1 MASVPM
7 DQAKVARCRE
17 IAKNIAADVQRYIDE
32 HTTVGVERTILRA
45 YGAEGVDAEG
55 APLVNTAVERYREAG
70 LLGRGIAY
78 FLGRALLSG
87 ARSTQDAAER
97 LAFGPDVDRGEDG
110 PAPDAVREAL
120 SAHTDAALAR
130 IDRARTEREG
140 LRRRVPAGA
149 PPLKYVIVATGNIYD
164 DAVQAKAAAHAGADI
179 VAVIRATAQS
189 LLDYVPE
196 GVTTEGYGG
205 TFATQENFRVI
216 RRALDEATDAHGRY
230 VMQTNYSSGLC
241 MAEIAWMAAVERLDM
256 LLNDAM
262 YGILFRDINMCRTF
276 VDQYVSRRFV
286 ARSGIIIN
294 TGEDNYLTTA
304 DAVDK
309 AHTVLASQFI
319 NEAFALRA
327 GLVPEQMGLGHA
339 YEIDPW
345 LEDSFLLEIAQ
356 AQLVR
361 QIFDR
366 HPIKWMPP
374 TKHKSGD
381 IFFAHVHDAMF
392 DLVGVATKQS
402 IELLGMFSEA
412 IQNPLLMDRYLAL
425 KATRYVYTACRH
437 LGDEI
442 EFKTDGRIAQRA
454 IQVLDEA
461 YDLLVEVERESIWE
475 AIGRGAFAD
484 VKRTRTG
491 GKGYGGVVARAS
503 DYLNPLLEALEGS
516 DS

>member
-1 MASVPM
+1 VDRS
-7 DQAKVARCRE
+7 KVERCRE
-17 IAKNIAADVQRYIDE
+17 LARDIADDVQRYIDA
-32 HTTVGVERTILRA
+32 HTTVGVERTVLRA
-45 YGAEGVDAEG
+45 YGAEGINDQGV
-55 APLVNTAVERYREAG
+55 PLVNVAIDRYRDAG
-70 LLGRGIAY
+70 RLGRGIAY
-78 FLGRALLSG
+78 HLGRSLLAG
-87 ARSTQDAAER
+87 AANPQDAAER
-97 LAFGPDVDRGEDG
+97 LAFGPEPTAAEDEVD
-110 PAPDAVREAL
+110 PAVVRDALEPHTAQAL
-120 SAHTDAALAR
+120 RR
-130 IDRARTEREG
+130 IDRAREEREAIQG
-140 LRRRVPAGA
+140 RLMPA
-149 PPLKYVIVATGNIYD
+149 PPPAKYVIVATGNIYD
-164 DAVQAKAAAHAGADI
+164 DALQAKAAAQAGADI

-189 LLDYVPE
+189 LLDYVPQ

-205 TFATQENFRVI
+205 TFATQANFAVI
-216 RRALDEATDAHGRY
+216 RRALDEASESHGRY

-276 VDQYVSRRFV
+276 VDQYVSRRV
-286 ARSGIIIN
+286 IARAGIVIN

-304 DAVDK
+304 NAVEK

-327 GLVPEQMGLGHA
+327 GLDEGHIGLGHA

-374 TKHKSGD
+374 TKHKTGD
-381 IFFAHVHDAMF
+381 IFFAHVHDALF

-425 KATRYVYTACRH
+425 KATRYVHGACRH

-442 EFKTDGRIAQRA
+442 EFRSDGIVARRA
-454 IQVLDEA
+454 EQVLGDA
-461 YDLLVEVERESIWE
+461 LQLLVDVKHESIWE
-475 AIGRGAFAD
+475 AIARGAFAD

-491 GKGYGGVVARAS
+491 GKGYGGVIDRAP
-503 DYLNPLLEALEGS
+503 DYLNPFLDALERA
-516 DS
+516 